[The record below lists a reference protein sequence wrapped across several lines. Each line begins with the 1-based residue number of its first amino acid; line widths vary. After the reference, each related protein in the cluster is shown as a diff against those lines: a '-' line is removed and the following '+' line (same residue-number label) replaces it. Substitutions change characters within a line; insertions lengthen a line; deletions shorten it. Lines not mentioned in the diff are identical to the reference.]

1 MNAAVEAARAGDSGR
16 GFAVV
21 AGEVRQLAQRS
32 ATAAK
37 EIKELIISSNEK
49 VNDGAILVAKAEES
63 MGNIVSSVDKVKMMI
78 NEINVA
84 AREQSTGIAQINQAI
99 SNLDG
104 MTQQNA
110 ALVEE
115 AAAAASSLND
125 QANSLSHVVDRFTV

>member
-1 MNAAVEAARAGDSGR
+1 MNRFE
-16 GFAVV
+16 FT
-21 AGEVRQLAQRS
+21 L
-32 ATAAK
+32 
-37 EIKELIISSNEK
+37 NF
-49 VNDGAILVAKAEES
+49 
-63 MGNIVSSVDKVKMMI
+63 GNIVSSVDRVKMMI

-84 AREQSTGIAQINQAI
+84 AREQSTGISQINQAI

-115 AAAAASSLND
+115 AAAASSLND

>member
-1 MNAAVEAARAGDSGR
+1 MNRFE
-16 GFAVV
+16 FT
-21 AGEVRQLAQRS
+21 L
-32 ATAAK
+32 
-37 EIKELIISSNEK
+37 NF
-49 VNDGAILVAKAEES
+49 
-63 MGNIVSSVDKVKMMI
+63 GNIVSSVDRVKMMI